1 MIFASARSALSDL
14 FSPPFRTTLWKSL
27 GLTAVVLIVLWFVVE
42 AVFEWLA
49 VPFLSNLFP
58 DAPHWVD
65 QAGTL
70 AGWGAG
76 VALAIGLLFLIGPI
90 SAIIAGLFL
99 DDVAEVVERDGY
111 PASPAGRPVPFWQGL
126 VLSAKFF
133 GIVIVGNVVALFL
146 LLVPGINIV
155 AFFLV
160 NGYLVGREYFE
171 FAAMRYRTEED
182 AKAMR
187 AQHGTT
193 VFLAGLV
200 VALFMAVPIVNL
212 LTPLFAASLMV
223 HLHQR
228 ISTRS
233 GGLHGLGRE
242 AVRPVGQRPAD
253 RAAEASAAPERRP
266 S

>member
-1 MIFASARSALSDL
+1 MIFTSARLALSDL
-14 FSPPFRTTLWKSL
+14 PSPPFRAALWKSL
-27 GLTAVVLIVLWFVVE
+27 GLTALVLILLWIGVE
-42 AVFEWLA
+42 TVFEWLA

-65 QAGTL
+65 QAGTM

-76 VALAIGLLFLIGPI
+76 LALAIGLLFLIGPI
-90 SAIIAGLFL
+90 SAIIASLFL

-111 PASPAGRPVPFWQGL
+111 PASPAGRPVAFWRGA
-126 VLSAKFF
+126 VLSVKFF
-133 GIVIVGNVVALFL
+133 GIVIVGNVIALFL

-171 FAAMRYRTEED
+171 FAAMRYRGEAD

-187 AQHGTT
+187 SEHSTT

-200 VALFMAVPIVNL
+200 VALFMAIPIVNL

-228 ISTRS
+228 ISAKN
-233 GGLHGLGRE
+233 GGLAAFAGGDVSLE
-242 AVRPVGQRPAD
+242 AD
-253 RAAEASAAPERRP
+253 RAAGARVRPERR
-266 S
+266 SS

>member
-1 MIFASARSALSDL
+1 MIFTSARLALSDL
-14 FSPPFRTTLWKSL
+14 LSPPFRATLWKSL
-27 GLTAVVLIVLWFVVE
+27 GLTALVLILLWIAVE
-42 AVFEWLA
+42 TVFEWLA

-65 QAGTL
+65 QAGTV

-76 VALAIGLLFLIGPI
+76 LALAIGLLFLIGPI
-90 SAIIAGLFL
+90 SAIIASLFL

-111 PASPAGRPVPFWQGL
+111 PASPVGRPVPFWRGI
-126 VLSAKFF
+126 VLSVKFF
-133 GIVIVGNVVALFL
+133 GIVIVGNVIALFL
-146 LLVPGINIV
+146 LLVPGVNIV

-171 FAAMRYRTEED
+171 FAAMRYRAEAE
-182 AKAMR
+182 AKDMR
-187 AQHGTT
+187 GDHSTT

-200 VALFMAVPIVNL
+200 VALFMAIPIVNL

-228 ISTRS
+228 ISARQ
-233 GGLHGLGRE
+233 GGLPELPRND
-242 AVRPVGQRPAD
+242 VRLPAD
-253 RAAEASAAPERRP
+253 RAAGA
-266 S
+266 